1 MQTYRFTLRPL
12 SAFGTPLAGDTL
24 FGQLCWTLRHQLGN
38 ARLGELLHGYTSGL
52 PFVVVSD
59 ALPTGHVPLPNVPS
73 ELWQKSTSTHAP
85 DRKLLKQKKW
95 LPTTALPQAFAHWQA
110 SAHSDAEVAQPL
122 IAGWAAQ
129 GHQRDSKGSSHTSRA
144 QPHNTIN
151 RQTGTTGEGQF
162 APYAMPQIWFHP
174 AMQFDLYVVLDNARL
189 SLTELTAALRYMGE
203 VGFGRDA
210 SIGLGKFE
218 LMGDAVVTNLH
229 SLAAATT
236 GNTTNTGAAPNSY
249 LTLGPCAPQGLGF
262 CPVRSFYQVTTRFGR
277 HGDAAVQS
285 GQPFKRPVL
294 LAKAGAVFWPETL
307 AANCHFIGQG
317 LGGVANPVSTVMP
330 ETVQQGYAPVIAIT
344 RPVEKAA

>member
-38 ARLGELLHGYTSGL
+38 ARLNELLHGYTSSQ
-52 PFVVVSD
+52 PFVVLSD
-59 ALPTGHVPLPNVPS
+59 ALPAGHVPLPNVPS
-73 ELWQKSTSTHAP
+73 DTWQKPTPADAP
-85 DRKLLKQKKW
+85 DRKALKKKKW
-95 LPTTALPQAFAHWQA
+95 LPTAALVTPFASWQA
-110 SAHSDAEVAQPL
+110 SAQSDTEVAAPL
-122 IAGWAAQ
+122 ISAWAAQ
-129 GHQRDSKGSSHTSRA
+129 GKQRDPKGNSQTERA
-144 QPHNTIN
+144 QSHNTIN

-174 AMQFDLYVVLDNARL
+174 AMQFDLYVVLDEARL
-189 SLTELTAALRYMGE
+189 NLAELTVALIYMGQ

-218 LMGDAVVTNLH
+218 LDGDAVLN
-229 SLAAATT
+229 SLRSE
-236 GNTTNTGAAPNSY
+236 GAAPTGGSQANSY

-262 CPVRSFYQVTTRFGR
+262 CPVRSTYQVSTRFGR

-294 LAKAGAVFWPETL
+294 LAKAGGVFWPEKLNTR
-307 AANCHFIGQG
+307 CQFIGQG
-317 LGGVANPVSTVMP
+317 LGGATNPVSLAMP
-330 ETVQQGYAPVIAIT
+330 ETVQQGYAPVIAIA
-344 RPVEKAA
+344 RPLEKTV

>member
-38 ARLGELLHGYTSGL
+38 AKLYELLHGYTSGQ
-52 PFVVVSD
+52 PFAVLSD
-59 ALPTGHVPLPNVPS
+59 ALPAGHVPLANVPS
-73 ELWQKSTSTHAP
+73 DLWQKSTASDGP
-85 DRKLLKQKKW
+85 DRKALKKKKW
-95 LPTTALPQAFAHWQA
+95 LPVADLTKPFVQWQ
-110 SAHSDAEVAQPL
+110 SAAKNDAEVAPK
-122 IAGWAAQ
+122 AATPI
-129 GHQRDSKGSSHTSRA
+129 DRA

-174 AMQFDLYVVLDNARL
+174 TMQFDLYLVLDEARL
-189 SLTELTAALRYMGE
+189 SLAEVTAALDYIGK

-218 LMGDAVVTNLH
+218 LARNAADVTWPAN
-229 SLAAATT
+229 
-236 GNTTNTGAAPNSY
+236 AAPNSY
-249 LTLGPCAPQGLGF
+249 LTLSPCAPQGLGF
-262 CPVRSFYQVTTRFGR
+262 CPVRSTYQVATRFGR

-294 LAKAGAVFWPETL
+294 LAKAGGVFWPEVLDTSL
-307 AANCHFIGQG
+307 LFIGQG
-317 LGGVANPVSTVMP
+317 LGGTGNPVSLAMP
-330 ETVQQGYAPVIAIT
+330 ETVQQGYAPVIAIC
-344 RPVEKAA
+344 RPVEPNA

>member
-38 ARLGELLHGYTSGL
+38 ARLDELLRGYTSGQ
-52 PFVVVSD
+52 PFAVVSD
-59 ALPTGHVPLPNVPS
+59 ALPEGHVPLPSVPS
-73 ELWQKSTSTHAP
+73 SLWQKAEST
-85 DRKLLKQKKW
+85 DRKALKKKKW
-95 LPTTALPQAFAHWQA
+95 LPANALGLPFATWQNSAQSEDQVAEPWLKEWADQA
-110 SAHSDAEVAQPL
+110 SHRNR
-122 IAGWAAQ
+122 Q
-129 GHQRDSKGSSHTSRA
+129 GRNQTERA

-174 AMQFDLYVVLDNARL
+174 AMRFDLYVVLDKARL
-189 SLTELTAALRYMGE
+189 TLAELSAALAYIGE

-218 LMGDAVVTNLH
+218 LTGETTAINW
-229 SLAAATT
+229 SAAST
-236 GNTTNTGAAPNSY
+236 PNSH

-262 CPVRSFYQVTTRFGR
+262 CPVRSTYQVATRFGR

-294 LAKAGAVFWPETL
+294 LAKAGGVFWPETIDPSQQ
-307 AANCHFIGQG
+307 FIGQG
-317 LGGVANPVSTVMP
+317 IGGVDKPVSLSMP
-330 ETVQQGYAPVIAIT
+330 ETVQQGYAPVIAIHRT
-344 RPVEKAA
+344 VEKTA

>member
-1 MQTYRFTLRPL
+1 MQTYRYTLRPL

-38 ARLGELLHGYTSGL
+38 ARLNELLQGYTSGQ

-59 ALPTGHVPLPNVPS
+59 AMPAGHVPLPSVPS
-73 ELWQKSTSTHAP
+73 SNWQQPANA
-85 DRKLLKQKKW
+85 DRKVLKKKKW
-95 LPTTALPQAFAHWQA
+95 LPTAALGTPFATWQA
-110 SAHSDAEVAQPL
+110 SAQSDGEVAP
-122 IAGWAAQ
+122 
-129 GHQRDSKGSSHTSRA
+129 RTERA

-174 AMQFDLYVVLDNARL
+174 AMRFDLYVVLDESRL
-189 SLTELTAALRYMGE
+189 TSAELSAALTYMGK

-218 LMGDAVVTNLH
+218 LVDSASATTWTAV
-229 SLAAATT
+229 AAA
-236 GNTTNTGAAPNSY
+236 NTY
-249 LTLGPCAPQGLGF
+249 LTLGPCAPQGQGF
-262 CPVRSFYQVTTRFGR
+262 CPVRSTYQVATRFGR

-294 LAKAGAVFWPETL
+294 LAKAGSVFWPEKIDATRT
-307 AANCHFIGQG
+307 FIGQG
-317 LGGVANPVSTVMP
+317 LGGTDNPVSLSMP
-330 ETVQQGYAPVIAIT
+330 ETVQQGYAPVVAIHRT
-344 RPVEKAA
+344 VENAA